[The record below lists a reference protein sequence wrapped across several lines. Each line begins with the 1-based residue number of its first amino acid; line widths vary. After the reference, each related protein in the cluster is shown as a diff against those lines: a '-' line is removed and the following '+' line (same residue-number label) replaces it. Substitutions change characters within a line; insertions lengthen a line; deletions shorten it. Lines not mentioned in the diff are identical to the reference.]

1 MTSRDNEDKSLELA
15 VRTNLVH
22 FQNWSDVTI
31 CNDEF
36 QWRERTIKL
45 LSGIP
50 QTPLTSDNSD
60 SDGSPVRE
68 YLLPVHL
75 AQYKSDFITIECLDL
90 IFEKLCKPDTKRII
104 LSIVNDDGTIVFYF
118 VYKGIHKPKK

>member
-1 MTSRDNEDKSLELA
+1 MSSRDNEDKSIEHA

-22 FQNWSDVTI
+22 FQNWSDVKI
-31 CNDEF
+31 CNEEL
-36 QWRERTIKL
+36 QWRERTIRL

-50 QTPLTSDNSD
+50 QTPLANGDSD
-60 SDGSPVRE
+60 SDGNPVTE
-68 YLLPVHL
+68 FLLPVNL

-90 IFEKLCKPDTKRII
+90 IFERLCKSDTKRII

-118 VYKGIHKPKK
+118 VYKGVHKPKK